1 MGYNPH
7 NMKKYKI
14 VFWVTTGIIF
24 LLEGV
29 VPALTSHS
37 AMSVQGI
44 THLGYPYYFID
55 ILTVAKVLG
64 ALSLIIPQV
73 PARIKEWA
81 YAGYG
86 IDFVSAFV
94 SIWVVDGVVGGLV
107 IPVIAMFLLVLSYTS
122 YHKVYKSA

>member
-1 MGYNPH
+1 
-7 NMKKYKI
+7 MKKYKI